1 MLTRRQIIIGGAAT
15 GAASALAAP
24 FILRR
29 AARDSFT
36 FGTWNI
42 ACAAPKYFGRPL
54 PQIAQYI
61 KDNAIDIC
69 VMQEVDRFAR
79 TSDFIDFPRRL
90 TDLTGYHAV
99 YAPASIEM
107 PHEPGGPPREYGNAI
122 ISRFPILEHHDY
134 DLNKPAEP
142 ERLHEWGS
150 DNRTLLMARIAAPGE
165 KPLWVATTHLSA
177 TVTEST
183 YIARKFQCKNI
194 LHLFDA
200 HIAPGDSVI
209 LGGDFNAEPASQ
221 EMGIL
226 QQHFENATRGIGPT
240 WPLDHTLSEQKPLTA
255 IDHILTR
262 NAHAGNAR
270 KHILPRLSDHALVTA
285 RIAPRRG

>member
-1 MLTRRQIIIGGAAT
+1 MITRRQLIIGGAAT
-15 GAASALAAP
+15 AGATALAAP
-24 FILRR
+24 FVLRN
-29 AARDSFT
+29 AAAPALR

-42 ACAAPKYFGRPL
+42 ACAAPQYFGRPL

-69 VMQEVDRFAR
+69 VMQEVDRAAR
-79 TSDFIDFPRRL
+79 TSDFVDFPRRL
-90 TDLTGYHAV
+90 TEMTGYHAI

-107 PHEPGGPPREYGNAI
+107 PHEPGRPPREYGNAI

-142 ERLHEWGS
+142 ERLFEWGT
-150 DNRTLLMARIAAPGE
+150 DNRTVLMAKIAAPGAR
-165 KPLWVATTHLSA
+165 PLWIATTHLSA

-183 YIARKFQCKNI
+183 YIARKFQCRNI
-194 LHLFDA
+194 LHMLNA
-200 HIAPGDSVI
+200 HAANEDSVI
-209 LGGDFNAEPASQ
+209 LGGDFNSEPASQ
-221 EMGIL
+221 EMDIL
-226 QQHFENATRGIGPT
+226 QEHFQNATRHIGPT
-240 WPLDHTLSEQKPLTA
+240 WPLDYNLPEQKPATS

-262 NAHAGNAR
+262 HARAVNVR

-285 RIAPRRG
+285 DIRPR